1 MSVSLIPESA
11 PFTES
16 QRAWLNG
23 FLAGWTGL
31 EPGAEGEG
39 LAAATGLLESETDTV
54 VEEDFPWHDSALE
67 MDERLK
73 LAEGKPVERR
83 LMAAMAQLDCGA
95 CGYVCQTYSEAIA
108 AGDESNLTLCSPGG
122 KETAKM
128 LKKIVKEA
136 GEPSSNGSATSG
148 EANGTLSSLP
158 VNAQPTD
165 PSAISR
171 RNPWPAGVKSLQN
184 LNGEGSAKVT
194 THVVIDLSKS
204 GLQYCVGDSL
214 GVYPTNCPDLVDA
227 ILEKAGYEGNEFVE
241 GPDGFNG
248 LLQQALLT
256 KSNLQTIEDELL
268 ELLTAT
274 AVEQVEKS
282 KLQSL
287 VDSDELDEMD
297 VLDLLEMAPSA
308 RPAAPAFAKT
318 LAALNPRLYS
328 IASSLDAHPEEVHLT
343 VGRATCEINGRE
355 RKGVASTM
363 FSDRLSPGD
372 KVPVFVQPSH
382 GFTTPENP
390 DTPMIM
396 VGPGTGIAPFR
407 AFLEDR
413 QATGAKGKNWLF
425 FGDQHVATDFLYE
438 KEFAAMQAA
447 GLLTKLST
455 AFSRD
460 QAEKV
465 YVQTRMIEQ
474 GSELFQWLEE
484 GAYFFVCGD
493 AKRMANDVDKALHTL
508 VAQHGKRSEA
518 EAKEYV
524 EALKTSNRYVR
535 DVY

>member
-11 PFTES
+11 PFNES

-31 EPGAEGEG
+31 EPGSEGEG

-128 LKKIVKEA
+128 LKKIIKEA
-136 GEPSSNGSATSG
+136 GAPSSNGQAATK
-148 EANGTLSSLP
+148 EADG
-158 VNAQPTD
+158 Q
-165 PSAISR
+165 ISR
-171 RNPWPAGVKSLQN
+171 SNPWAAPVKSVHN
-184 LNGEGSAKVT
+184 LNNEGSSKVT
-194 THVVIDLSKS
+194 THAVIDLAGS
-204 GLQYCVGDSL
+204 GLSYRVGDSL

-227 ILEKAGYEGNEFVE
+227 ILSAIGSDGSEAVE
-241 GPDGFNG
+241 GPDGFQG
-248 LLQQALLT
+248 TLKEALLT
-256 KSNLQTIEDELL
+256 KSNLRDVEEELL
-268 ELLTAT
+268 ELLIAT
-274 AVEQVEKS
+274 TKDQAEKT

-287 VDSDELDEMD
+287 VDSDELDELD
-297 VLDLLEMAPSA
+297 VLDLLEIAPSA
-308 RPAAPAFAKT
+308 KPPAAGFAMS

-343 VGRATCEINGRE
+343 VGRATCEVKGRE

-363 FSDRLSPGD
+363 FSDRINSGD

-390 DTPMIM
+390 DATMIM

-413 QATGAKGKNWLF
+413 QAAGAKGKNWLF
-425 FGDQHVATDFLYE
+425 FGDQHAATDFLYE
-438 KEFAAMQAA
+438 EEFAAMQES

-465 YVQTRMIEQ
+465 YVQNRMTEQ
-474 GSELFQWLEE
+474 GAELFEWLEE

-493 AKRMANDVDKALHTL
+493 AKRMANDVDKALHLLITE
-508 VAQHGKRSEA
+508 HGNLNET
-518 EAKEYV
+518 EAKQYV
-524 EALKTSNRYVR
+524 ESLKSANRYVR